1 MPKISDIILK
11 GRFLILTLFIGLV
24 ALMMQSAKD
33 VKLSYEVAKILP
45 SDDQTYIDYEDFKS
59 EFGESMNTIVIAVQ
73 DVDFFDKDHLKA
85 WNSFGE
91 DIESIE
97 GIDRVINIT
106 QLPIQERRGA
116 RKVAVAKDWRY
127 REGDK
132 LRKPTISISHL
143 SY

>member
-11 GRFLILTLFIGLV
+11 GRFLILILFIGIV
-24 ALMMQSAKD
+24 TLMIQFAKD
-33 VKLSYEVAKILP
+33 VELSYEVAKILP

-91 DIESIE
+91 DIEI
-97 GIDRVINIT
+97 
-106 QLPIQERRGA
+106 
-116 RKVAVAKDWRY
+116 Y
-127 REGDK
+127 
-132 LRKPTISISHL
+132 
-143 SY
+143 